1 MKNGLE
7 KLGSLIWRQSKEI
20 AVSKF
25 AFATVYE
32 IPTPLQTKYVIL
44 EKNTVS
50 IVDELPL
57 SNSMVEKEKFQENK
71 SKEIFIPLR

>member
-1 MKNGLE
+1 
-7 KLGSLIWRQSKEI
+7 
-20 AVSKF
+20 
-25 AFATVYE
+25 
-32 IPTPLQTKYVIL
+32 VIL